1 MRAKHEVRAVHI
13 FSAIPKSNKLPQQY
27 MNNVP
32 NRDSIF
38 LSPTDP
44 DEILKIIRSFKAKN
58 SSGDDGISMN
68 LLKQISESICVPI
81 ASLVNLSLER
91 GIVPNAM
98 KLAKVIP
105 IYKGKCKESFTNYR
119 PISLLSNISK
129 ILEKVVHKRLLSFLT
144 RCGILYNSQC
154 GFRPNCSTIDAITEF
169 TANVIPALD
178 NNDKCLS
185 VFLDLSKAF
194 DTINHEILLMKL
206 KRYGIR
212 GVALKWFRSY
222 LNQRMQYVSFKGVHS
237 KTGMVE
243 YGVPQGS
250 VLGPLLFILYSNDIP
265 LSLTHSKAILFADDT
280 TVFCTGSDLEKMYEC
295 INSDLDNL
303 NDWFKANQL
312 SVNPSKT
319 KYILF
324 TKRCGVDD
332 QMHNLYI
339 EGTILE
345 RVPCTKFL
353 GLYIDEHLSW
363 KQHIDHCKK
372 KMSSGIYAMNMAKHI
387 LSINHLRTL
396 YYSLVHPYATYG
408 IRLWGNTYQKHTKKL
423 EVLQKRALRVMT
435 GSKYNDPSSP
445 LFKCMHILKL
455 KDIHNLHVEQFIYEF
470 VNGMLPLPLLSIYEC
485 QSDTH
490 EYNTR
495 QSTGPRHMKAH
506 TDLMHRSFLCK
517 GPILWSKLDGNI
529 KSSKTKTNFKIRATR
544 RIMEDY

>member
-1 MRAKHEVRAVHI
+1 
-13 FSAIPKSNKLPQQY
+13 

-144 RCGILYNSQC
+144 RCGILYNSQY

-206 KRYGIR
+206 KRYGI
-212 GVALKWFRSY
+212 
-222 LNQRMQYVSFKGVHS
+222 
-237 KTGMVE
+237 
-243 YGVPQGS
+243 
-250 VLGPLLFILYSNDIP
+250 
-265 LSLTHSKAILFADDT
+265 
-280 TVFCTGSDLEKMYEC
+280 
-295 INSDLDNL
+295 
-303 NDWFKANQL
+303 
-312 SVNPSKT
+312 
-319 KYILF
+319 
-324 TKRCGVDD
+324 
-332 QMHNLYI
+332 
-339 EGTILE
+339 
-345 RVPCTKFL
+345 
-353 GLYIDEHLSW
+353 
-363 KQHIDHCKK
+363 
-372 KMSSGIYAMNMAKHI
+372 
-387 LSINHLRTL
+387 
-396 YYSLVHPYATYG
+396 
-408 IRLWGNTYQKHTKKL
+408 
-423 EVLQKRALRVMT
+423 
-435 GSKYNDPSSP
+435 
-445 LFKCMHILKL
+445 
-455 KDIHNLHVEQFIYEF
+455 
-470 VNGMLPLPLLSIYEC
+470 
-485 QSDTH
+485 
-490 EYNTR
+490 
-495 QSTGPRHMKAH
+495 
-506 TDLMHRSFLCK
+506 
-517 GPILWSKLDGNI
+517 
-529 KSSKTKTNFKIRATR
+529 
-544 RIMEDY
+544 

>member
-1 MRAKHEVRAVHI
+1 MLTLWYPRIRHRHCINPKVPQRIRTTIPHRAIIREPWMTPELMKSSKKRMQLYRKALGKDRLSES
-13 FSAIPKSNKLPQQY
+13 FSRYLSYRNEYNLRKRQAKDSYYAMLLHKYDGDIRKQWKVLNSIVGRTKDKSRVSDTFLIEGKKETCCAKIADNFCEYFTNIGKQYAEAIPKSNKLPQQY

-81 ASLVNLSLER
+81 ASLVNMSLER

-105 IYKGKCKESFTNYR
+105 IYKGKCKESFTKYR

-144 RCGILYNSQC
+144 RCGILYNSQY

-185 VFLDLSKAF
+185 VFLDLSKTF

-222 LNQRMQYVSFKGVHS
+222 LNQIMQYVSFKGVHS
-237 KTGMVE
+237 KTRMVE

-295 INSDLDNL
+295 INSDMDNL

-339 EGTILE
+339 EGTIL
-345 RVPCTKFL
+345 
-353 GLYIDEHLSW
+353 
-363 KQHIDHCKK
+363 
-372 KMSSGIYAMNMAKHI
+372 
-387 LSINHLRTL
+387 
-396 YYSLVHPYATYG
+396 
-408 IRLWGNTYQKHTKKL
+408 
-423 EVLQKRALRVMT
+423 
-435 GSKYNDPSSP
+435 
-445 LFKCMHILKL
+445 
-455 KDIHNLHVEQFIYEF
+455 
-470 VNGMLPLPLLSIYEC
+470 
-485 QSDTH
+485 
-490 EYNTR
+490 
-495 QSTGPRHMKAH
+495 
-506 TDLMHRSFLCK
+506 
-517 GPILWSKLDGNI
+517 
-529 KSSKTKTNFKIRATR
+529 
-544 RIMEDY
+544 